1 MGVNRAENN
10 RTLTSQVITVEPAKT
25 KDNEEEPLRALII
38 THRSQMQTTIWEQ
51 AFKKKYRGIIIDR
64 VILDSEPAKIA
75 EQAAKQAA
83 KKAATPEAKQ
93 AAKQAVEQAAAKAAK
108 QAADIKSIQSLIKK
122 NKYHS
127 FLLEANAGDQGT
139 NTPTPICFIA
149 MNGVVKKNPNV
160 HALLV
165 TGTTKCAEV
174 VLNNPKYKSIN
185 MDYIEPNMTV
195 FNNGEQILFG
205 HKQYPTLA
213 SCLDPSQQLTVSS
226 DTLAESMSPVSQS
239 TLSPPDSPA
248 KSKPSV
254 SYLRSLGKKLKS
266 TLLCY
271 KEPNQTNL
279 GQEVGPDFTDIIG
292 AGGDLDKKDTT
303 VQDDESMVRS
313 YGSRSQ
319 DNNSNRH

>member
-10 RTLTSQVITVEPAKT
+10 RTLITSQVIRVKPATT
-25 KDNEEEPLRALII
+25 KDNEEEPLRVLII
-38 THRSQMQTTIWEQ
+38 THRSQLQIKMWEN
-51 AFKKKYRGIIIDR
+51 AFKKEYKDIIIDQ

-83 KKAATPEAKQ
+83 KKAVTPEEKQ
-93 AAKQAVEQAAAKAAK
+93 AAKQAVK
-108 QAADIKSIQSLIKK
+108 QAAEKAKKQKADIKRINSLIKK
-122 NKYHS
+122 HKYHS
-127 FLLEANAGDQGT
+127 FLLEPNAGDQGT

-165 TGTTKCAEV
+165 TGTTECAEA
-174 VLNNPKYKSIN
+174 VLNDSKYKSIN

-226 DTLAESMSPVSQS
+226 DTLAESMSPVSQL

-248 KSKPSV
+248 KSKPPVS
-254 SYLRSLGKKLKS
+254 SYLRSLGKKLKN

-271 KEPNQTNL
+271 KEPNQNNL
-279 GQEVGPDFTDIIG
+279 DQEVAPVFTDITG

-303 VQDDESMVRS
+303 VKDDDSMVRS

-319 DNNSNRH
+319 GNNRH